1 MDCQARMG
9 GYADAESVSR
19 VCRIDARRVPLRS
32 ERGLH
37 QGRSGAQCLQDALE
51 TSAETYKAVMNAAQ
65 DLHRMG
71 KMTDEQWNQV
81 KDYAVV
87 YFDSYQTAVA
97 ALVKYVEVTQGVK
110 SPGAEAEEPKPSAA
124 EQEQKLGDMLSGC
137 TTTLNDLL
145 VKVQEQDVDVAKAKR
160 DYAEE
165 YENAY

>member
-1 MDCQARMG
+1 MALNA
-9 GYADAESVSR
+9 YKT
-19 VCRIDARRVPLRS
+19 
-32 ERGLH
+32 
-37 QGRSGAQCLQDALE
+37 LE

-110 SPGAEAEEPKPSAA
+110 SPGAEDGEPKPSAA

>member
-1 MDCQARMG
+1 MPK
-9 GYADAESVSR
+9 VFR
-19 VCRIDARRVPLRS
+19 VFAALMLAAFLCIPNAGCTKDEVALN
-32 ERGLH
+32 
-37 QGRSGAQCLQDALE
+37 AYKTLE

-81 KDYAVV
+81 V

-110 SPGAEAEEPKPSAA
+110 SPGAEDGESKPSAA

-145 VKVQEQDVDVAKAKR
+145 VKVQEQDVDVAKAKK

>member
-1 MDCQARMG
+1 MPK
-9 GYADAESVSR
+9 VFR
-19 VCRIDARRVPLRS
+19 VFAALMLAAFLCVPNAGCTKDEVALN
-32 ERGLH
+32 
-37 QGRSGAQCLQDALE
+37 AYKTLE
-51 TSAETYKAVMNAAQ
+51 TSAETYKAVMDAAQ

-71 KMTDEQWNQV
+71 KMTDEQWDQV

-110 SPGAEAEEPKPSAA
+110 SPGAEDGEPKPSAA

-145 VKVQEQDVDVAKAKR
+145 VKVQGQDVDVAKAKR

-165 YENAY
+165 YGNAY

>member
-1 MDCQARMG
+1 MKK
-9 GYADAESVSR
+9 
-19 VCRIDARRVPLRS
+19 
-32 ERGLH
+32 LH
-37 QGRSGAQCLQDALE
+37 HIVLVLALAATLFTGCTKDEVALNAYKTLE

-110 SPGAEAEEPKPSAA
+110 SPGAEDGESKPSAA

>member
-19 VCRIDARRVPLRS
+19 VCRIDARRVPLHS
-32 ERGLH
+32 ER
-37 QGRSGAQCLQDALE
+37 AYKTLE
-51 TSAETYKAVMNAAQ
+51 TSAKTYKAVMNAAQ

-110 SPGAEAEEPKPSAA
+110 SPGAEDGESKPSAA